1 MPEETL
7 APGSPARVRLEK
19 PHGDDIEYPMEVLRD
34 DGNHLVVRG
43 TWSLPDARDL
53 GYTRFEPG
61 DEFTEHY
68 WRDRWYSVKEVRAA
82 TGARKGWYCD
92 VARPVRVRD
101 GLAISEDLYLDLWAS
116 ADGATVL
123 RLDEDD
129 FAASDLSERDPTAAE
144 RALAALAEL
153 ERLAHDRFQAIDPAP
168 E

>member
-1 MPEETL
+1 MPEERL
-7 APGSPARVRLEK
+7 APGSQTRVHLVK
-19 PHGDDIEYPMEVLRD
+19 PDGDDIEYPMDVLRD

-61 DEFTEHY
+61 DVFTEHY

-92 VARPVRVRD
+92 VTRPVRVRD
-101 GLAISEDLYLDLWAS
+101 GVVISEDLYLDLWAS

-123 RLDEDD
+123 RLDEGD
-129 FAASDLSERDPTAAE
+129 FAASGLSDRDPAAAE
-144 RALAALAEL
+144 HALAALDEL
-153 ERLAHDRFQAIDPAP
+153 EHLAHDRFEAISTEA
-168 E
+168 